1 MTKSHFDGGLPSVT
15 VSKILYF
22 QMYTSMKCK
31 YYWLLPEVAQI
42 TIKMT
47 EHYFFV
53 FLNKVKL

>member
-1 MTKSHFDGGLPSVT
+1 
-15 VSKILYF
+15 
-22 QMYTSMKCK
+22 MYTSMKCK

-47 EHYFFV
+47 EHYFFG